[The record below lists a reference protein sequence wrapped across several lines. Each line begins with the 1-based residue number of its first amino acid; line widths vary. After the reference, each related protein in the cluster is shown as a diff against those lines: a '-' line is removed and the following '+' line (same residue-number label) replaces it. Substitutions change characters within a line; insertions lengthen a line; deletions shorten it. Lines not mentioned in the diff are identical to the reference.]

1 MQAKHL
7 SGAPSMHVSAPDT
20 RLNLAQ
26 GQKLT
31 QADLVLQR
39 VELTS

>member
-1 MQAKHL
+1 MQATHL
-7 SGAPSMHVSAPDT
+7 SDT